1 MTKPLLTYAPRTKTV
16 AAMARIDLEK
26 HYAAPPARVWRA
38 LTDAEAVSTW
48 LMPSDIRP
56 IVGHEFTFQSK
67 PYPGF
72 DGTVRCRVLEVVP
85 EQVLAYTWSGGSLRD
100 TVVRFELR
108 PTGTVTRL
116 TFSHTGFEGLLN
128 SLLVRRILATGWR
141 GELLGKRLPQYLRA

>member
-1 MTKPLLTYAPRTKTV
+1 MRRLRTCAPRTQTV
-16 AAMARIDLEK
+16 DAMARIELEK

-56 IVGHEFTFQSK
+56 IIGHEFTFQSK

-85 EQVLAYTWSGGSLRD
+85 EQLLVYTWSGGSLRD
-100 TVVRFELR
+100 TVVRFELW
-108 PTGTVTRL
+108 PSGTGTRL
-116 TFSHTGFEGLLN
+116 LFFHTGFEGLLN
-128 SLLVRRILATGWR
+128 SLIVRRILASGWR
-141 GELLGKRLPQYLRA
+141 GELLGKRLSQYLQA